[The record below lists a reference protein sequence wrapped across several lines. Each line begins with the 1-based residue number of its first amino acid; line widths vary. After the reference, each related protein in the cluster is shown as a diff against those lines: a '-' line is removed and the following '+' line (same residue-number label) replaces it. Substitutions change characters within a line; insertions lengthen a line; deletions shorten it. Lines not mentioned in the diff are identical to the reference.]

1 MFGGT
6 FGIVSQGL
14 EIVRKSIDIR
24 NRNILNANNPDY
36 AQEDPVIKTF
46 VPYGISLETIE
57 RVKSLHYVQQR
68 NTQLSLVSSLDER
81 IKNNTRVEDLFQ
93 EFTQGLGGLEYLNSF
108 FTSYQD
114 LMKDPTNEGAR
125 AKLVQSANSLVG
137 YLKDRK
143 KNLDTISQSIDY
155 SMRQYVDKVNSIT
168 KKLAKLNQEI
178 LVTYAQTYARG
189 QDYKNILDERDRLLR
204 EISDY
209 INIKVQE
216 DDIGRVKVETSK
228 GFVLVEDKFSWEIA
242 YDGANKRVLWKSKD
256 GSQVD
261 ISGEI
266 SGGRL
271 KGGLDTIADLQ
282 DYQNRLDQLAKK
294 LISEVKLPARTGIT
308 EYYYWTL
315 NYANSTDLLG
325 ISGTITL
332 NGSSSVI
339 ITYSSTNTLTNLAT
353 AINSAGVGFSA
364 EVVANPDGTYTLRI
378 TSSDPSY
385 TITDSNGM
393 VGGRVFEGVGISDI
407 NVAGNISTQL
417 SNLDYSRADEFNQF
431 SRLWWDNSKNIYQGL
446 TNAIA
451 GNLNSYKKQY
461 DIENAVL
468 SSLNARLQEMQS
480 VSIDKEFMEVFQLQR
495 SYQALAKVV
504 SAMDELIRTTL
515 NMV

>member
-6 FGIVSQGL
+6 LGIVSQGL
-14 EIVRKSIDIR
+14 EIFRKSIDIR

-36 AQEDPVIKTF
+36 AQEDPVIKTS

-68 NTQLSLVSSLDER
+68 NVQLSLVSSLDER

-93 EFTQGLGGLEYLNSF
+93 EFTQGLGGIEYLNTF

-125 AKLVQSANSLVG
+125 ANLVQSANSLVG

-143 KNLDTISQSIDY
+143 RNLDTISQSIDY

-178 LVTYAQTYARG
+178 LIAYAQTYARG

-204 EISDY
+204 ELSDY

-228 GFVLVEDKFSWEIA
+228 GFVLVEDKFSWELS
-242 YDGANKRVLWKSKD
+242 YDGANKRILWKSKD

-266 SGGRL
+266 SGGRIR
-271 KGGLDTIADLQ
+271 GSLDAIADLQ

-294 LISEVKLPARTGIT
+294 LMSEVKLPAKTGIT
-308 EYYYWTL
+308 EYYWTL
-315 NYANSTDLLG
+315 NYANSTDPLG
-325 ISGTITL
+325 TSGTITL

-339 ITYSSTNTLTNLAT
+339 INYTSTDTLTDLAN

-364 EVVANPDGTYTLRI
+364 VVVANPDGTYTLQI

-385 TITDSNGM
+385 TVTDSSGM
-393 VGGRVFEGVGISDI
+393 VGGRVFEGAGISD
-407 NVAGNISTQL
+407 VKVVGDISTQL
-417 SNLDYSRADEFNQF
+417 SNLDYSKADEFNQF
-431 SRLWWDNSKNIYQGL
+431 SRLWWDNSKNIYQSL

-468 SSLNARLQEMQS
+468 NSLNAKLQEMQG

-504 SAMDELIRTTL
+504 SAMDELIQTTL

>member
-1 MFGGT
+1 
-6 FGIVSQGL
+6 
-14 EIVRKSIDIR
+14 
-24 NRNILNANNPDY
+24 
-36 AQEDPVIKTF
+36 
-46 VPYGISLETIE
+46 
-57 RVKSLHYVQQR
+57 
-68 NTQLSLVSSLDER
+68 LVSSLDER

-114 LMKDPTNEGAR
+114 LMKDPTNEGSR
-125 AKLVQSANSLVG
+125 AKLVQSANSLVC

-155 SMRQYVDKVNSIT
+155 NMRQYVDKVNSIT

-204 EISDY
+204 ELSEY
-209 INIKVQE
+209 INIRVQE

-266 SGGRL
+266 SGGTL
-271 KGGLDTIADLQ
+271 KGGLDVIADLQ

-294 LISEVKLPARTGIT
+294 LISEVKLPAKTGIT
-308 EYYYWTL
+308 EYYWTL
-315 NYANSTDLLG
+315 NYANSKDPLG
-325 ISGTITL
+325 TSGTITL

-339 ITYSSTNTLTNLAT
+339 INYTSTDTLTDLAN

-364 EVVANPDGTYTLRI
+364 VVVANPDGTYTLQI
-378 TSSDPSY
+378 TSSNPSY

-393 VGGRVFEGVGISDI
+393 VGGRVFEGTGISDI
-407 NVAGNISTQL
+407 KVAGDTSTQL
-417 SNLDYSRADEFNQF
+417 SNLDYSKADEFNQF
-431 SRLWWDNSKNIYQGL
+431 SRLWWDNSKNIHQGL

-461 DIENAVL
+461 DIENAML
-468 SSLNARLQEMQS
+468 SSLNAKLQEMQG
-480 VSIDKEFMEVFQLQR
+480 VSIDKEFMEAFQLQR

-504 SAMDELIRTTL
+504 SAMDELIQTTL

>member
-6 FGIVSQGL
+6 LGIVSQGL
-14 EIVRKSIDIR
+14 EILRKSIDIR

-68 NTQLSLVSSLDER
+68 NAQLSLVSSLDER

-93 EFTQGLGGLEYLNSF
+93 EFTQGLGGIEYINTF

-143 KNLDTISQSIDY
+143 RNLDTISQSIDY

-178 LVTYAQTYARG
+178 LITYAQTYARG

-204 EISDY
+204 ELSEY
-209 INIKVQE
+209 INIRVQE

-228 GFVLVEDKFSWEIA
+228 GFVLVEDKFSWELA

-271 KGGLDTIADLQ
+271 KGGLDAIADLQ
-282 DYQNRLDQLAKK
+282 DYQNRLDQLVKK
-294 LISEVKLPARTGIT
+294 LISEVKLPAKTGIT
-308 EYYYWTL
+308 EYYWTL
-315 NYANSTDLLG
+315 NYANSTDPLG
-325 ISGTITL
+325 TSGTITL

-339 ITYSSTNTLTNLAT
+339 INYTSTDTLTDLAN

-364 EVVANPDGTYTLRI
+364 VVVANPDGTYTLQI
-378 TSSDPSY
+378 TSSNPSY
-385 TITDSNGM
+385 TITDSSGM
-393 VGGRVFEGVGISDI
+393 VGGRVFEGTGIADI
-407 NVAGNISTQL
+407 RVAGNISTQL
-417 SNLDYSRADEFNQF
+417 SNLDYSKADEFNQY

-468 SSLNARLQEMQS
+468 NSLNAKLQEMQG

-504 SAMDELIRTTL
+504 SAMDELIQTTL

>member
-6 FGIVSQGL
+6 LGIVSQGL
-14 EIVRKSIDIR
+14 EIFKKSIDIR

-36 AQEDPVIKTF
+36 AQEDPVIKTIA
-46 VPYGISLETIE
+46 PYGISLETIE

-68 NTQLSLVSSLDER
+68 NAQLSLVSSLDER
-81 IKNNTRVEDLFQ
+81 IKNNTRVEDIFQ

-178 LVTYAQTYARG
+178 LTTYAQTYARG

-204 EISDY
+204 ELSDY

-228 GFVLVEDKFSWEIA
+228 GFVLVEDKFSWELA

-271 KGGLDTIADLQ
+271 KGGLDAIADLQ
-282 DYQNRLDQLAKK
+282 DYQSRLDQLAKK
-294 LISEVKLPARTGIT
+294 LISEVKLPTKTGIT
-308 EYYYWTL
+308 EYYWTL
-315 NYANSTDLLG
+315 NYANSTAPLG
-325 ISGTITL
+325 TSGTITL

-339 ITYSSTNTLTNLAT
+339 INYTSTDTLTDLANAINLAG
-353 AINSAGVGFSA
+353 AGFSA
-364 EVVANPDGTYTLRI
+364 AVVANPDGTYTLQI
-378 TSSDPSY
+378 TSSNPSY

-393 VGGRVFEGVGISDI
+393 VGGRVFEGAGISDI

-417 SNLDYSRADEFNQF
+417 SNLDYSKADEFNQF

-446 TNAIA
+446 TNIIA

-461 DIENAVL
+461 DIENAML
-468 SSLNARLQEMQS
+468 SSLNAKLQEMQG
-480 VSIDKEFMEVFQLQR
+480 VSIDKEFMEAFQLQR

-504 SAMDELIRTTL
+504 SAMDELIQTTL

>member
-6 FGIVSQGL
+6 LGIVSQGL
-14 EIVRKSIDIR
+14 EILRKSIDIR

-36 AQEDPVIKTF
+36 AQQDPVINTS

-81 IKNNTRVEDLFQ
+81 IKNNTRVEDIFQ
-93 EFTQGLGGLEYLNSF
+93 EFTQGLGGIEYINTF
-108 FTSYQD
+108 FTSYQN

-125 AKLVQSANSLVG
+125 ANLVQSANSLVG

-178 LVTYAQTYARG
+178 IITYAQTYARG

-204 EISDY
+204 ELSEY
-209 INIKVQE
+209 INIRVQE
-216 DDIGRVKVETSK
+216 DDIGRVNVETSK
-228 GFVLVEDKFSWEIA
+228 GFVLVEDKYSWELV
-242 YDGANKRVLWKSKD
+242 YDGANKRILWKSKD

-271 KGGLDTIADLQ
+271 KGGLDAIADLQ

-294 LISEVKLPARTGIT
+294 LISEVKLPTKTGIT
-308 EYYYWTL
+308 EYYWTL
-315 NYANSTDLLG
+315 NYDNPAASLG
-325 ISGTITL
+325 VSGTITL
-332 NGSSSVI
+332 NGSSSVSI
-339 ITYSSTNTLTNLAT
+339 NYTSTDTLTSMAI

-364 EVVANPDGTYTLRI
+364 SVVANPDGTYTLRI
-378 TSSDPSY
+378 TSSNPSY

-393 VGGRVFEGVGISDI
+393 VGGRVFEGTGIADI

-417 SNLDYSRADEFNQF
+417 SNLDYSKADEFNKF

-461 DIENAVL
+461 DIENAIL
-468 SSLNARLQEMQS
+468 SSLNAKLQEMQG
-480 VSIDKEFMEVFQLQR
+480 VSIDKEFMEVFQLQK

-504 SAMDELIRTTL
+504 SAMDELIQTTL

>member
-14 EIVRKSIDIR
+14 EIFRKSIDIR

-36 AQEDPVIKTF
+36 AQEDPVIKTL
-46 VPYGISLETIE
+46 VPHGISLETIE

-81 IKNNTRVEDLFQ
+81 IKNNTRVEEIFQ

-114 LMKDPTNEGAR
+114 LMKNPTNEGAR
-125 AKLVQSANSLVG
+125 ANLVQSANSLVG

-155 SMRQYVDKVNSIT
+155 SMRQYVDKANSIT

-204 EISDY
+204 ELSDY

-228 GFVLVEDKFSWEIA
+228 GFALVEDKFSWEIA
-242 YDGANKRVLWKSKD
+242 YDGANKKVLWKSKD

-271 KGGLDTIADLQ
+271 RGGLDSIADLQ

-294 LISEVKLPARTGIT
+294 LISEVKLPTKTGIT
-308 EYYYWTL
+308 EYYWTL
-315 NYANSTDLLG
+315 NYANSTDPLG
-325 ISGTITL
+325 TSGTITL
-332 NGSSSVI
+332 NGSSSVSI
-339 ITYSSTNTLTNLAT
+339 SYASTDALTDLAS
-353 AINSAGVGFSA
+353 AISGDFSA
-364 EVVANPDGTYTLRI
+364 VVVANPDGTYTLQI

-393 VGGRVFEGVGISDI
+393 VGGRVFEGAGISDI
-407 NVAGNISTQL
+407 NVAGDISTQL

-461 DIENAVL
+461 DIENAML
-468 SSLNARLQEMQS
+468 GSLNAKLQEMQG
-480 VSIDKEFMEVFQLQR
+480 VSIDKEFMEAFQLQR

-504 SAMDELIRTTL
+504 SAMDELIQTTL

>member
-1 MFGGT
+1 
-6 FGIVSQGL
+6 
-14 EIVRKSIDIR
+14 
-24 NRNILNANNPDY
+24 
-36 AQEDPVIKTF
+36 
-46 VPYGISLETIE
+46 
-57 RVKSLHYVQQR
+57 
-68 NTQLSLVSSLDER
+68 
-81 IKNNTRVEDLFQ
+81 
-93 EFTQGLGGLEYLNSF
+93 
-108 FTSYQD
+108 
-114 LMKDPTNEGAR
+114 
-125 AKLVQSANSLVG
+125 
-137 YLKDRK
+137 
-143 KNLDTISQSIDY
+143 
-155 SMRQYVDKVNSIT
+155 VDKVNSIT

-178 LVTYAQTYARG
+178 LVTYAQIYARG

-204 EISDY
+204 ELSEY
-209 INIKVQE
+209 INIRVQE

-228 GFVLVEDKFSWEIA
+228 GFVLVEDKFSWELA

-271 KGGLDTIADLQ
+271 KGGLDAIADLQ

-294 LISEVKLPARTGIT
+294 LISGVKLPTKTGIT
-308 EYYYWTL
+308 EYYWTL
-315 NYANSTDLLG
+315 NYANSTDPLG
-325 ISGTITL
+325 TSGTITL

-339 ITYSSTNTLTNLAT
+339 INYSSTDTLTDLAS

-364 EVVANPDGTYTLRI
+364 VVVANPDGTYTLQI

-393 VGGRVFEGVGISDI
+393 VGGKVFEGAGISDI
-407 NVAGNISTQL
+407 KVAGDISTQL
-417 SNLDYSRADEFNQF
+417 SNLDYSKADEFNQF

-446 TNAIA
+446 TSAIA

-468 SSLNARLQEMQS
+468 NSLNAKLQEMQG
-480 VSIDKEFMEVFQLQR
+480 VSIDKEFMEVFQLQK

-504 SAMDELIRTTL
+504 SAMDELIQTTL

>member
-6 FGIVSQGL
+6 LGIVSQGL
-14 EIVRKSIDIR
+14 EILRKSIDIR

-68 NTQLSLVSSLDER
+68 NAQLSLVSSLDER

-93 EFTQGLGGLEYLNSF
+93 EFTQGLGSLEYLNSF

-143 KNLDTISQSIDY
+143 RNLDTISQSIDY

-204 EISDY
+204 ELSEH
-209 INIKVQE
+209 INIRVQE

-271 KGGLDTIADLQ
+271 KGGLDAIADLQ
-282 DYQNRLDQLAKK
+282 DYQNRLDQLVKK
-294 LISEVKLPARTGIT
+294 LISEVKLPAKTGIT
-308 EYYYWTL
+308 EYYWTL
-315 NYANSTDLLG
+315 NYTNSTDPLG
-325 ISGTITL
+325 TSGTITL

-339 ITYSSTNTLTNLAT
+339 INYTSTDTLTDLAN

-364 EVVANPDGTYTLRI
+364 VVVANPDGTYTLHI

-393 VGGRVFEGVGISDI
+393 VGGRVFESTGISDI
-407 NVAGNISTQL
+407 KVAGNISTQL
-417 SNLDYSRADEFNQF
+417 SNLDYSKADEFNQF

-461 DIENAVL
+461 DIENAML
-468 SSLNARLQEMQS
+468 SSLNAKLQEMQG
-480 VSIDKEFMEVFQLQR
+480 VSIDKEFMEAFQLQR

-504 SAMDELIRTTL
+504 SAMDELIQTTL

>member
-6 FGIVSQGL
+6 LGIVSQGL
-14 EIVRKSIDIR
+14 EILRKSIEIR

-36 AQEDPVIKTF
+36 AQEDPVIKTSI
-46 VPYGISLETIE
+46 PYGISLETIE
-57 RVKSLHYVQQR
+57 RVRSLHYVQQR
-68 NTQLSLVSSLDER
+68 NAQLSLVSSLDER

-93 EFTQGLGGLEYLNSF
+93 EFTQGLGGIEYINTF

-125 AKLVQSANSLVG
+125 VKLVQSANSLVG

-143 KNLDTISQSIDY
+143 RNLDTISQSIDY

-178 LVTYAQTYARG
+178 LITYAQTYARG
-189 QDYKNILDERDRLLR
+189 QDYKNLLDERDRLLR
-204 EISDY
+204 ELSEY
-209 INIKVQE
+209 INIRVQE

-228 GFVLVEDKFSWEIA
+228 GFVLVEDKYSWELA
-242 YDGANKRVLWKSKD
+242 YDGANKRILWKSKN

-266 SGGRL
+266 SGGRIR
-271 KGGLDTIADLQ
+271 GGLDAIADLQ

-294 LISEVKLPARTGIT
+294 LISEVKLPAKTGIT
-308 EYYYWTL
+308 EYYWTL
-315 NYANSTDLLG
+315 NYANPADPLG
-325 ISGTITL
+325 VSGTITL

-339 ITYSSTNTLTNLAT
+339 ISYASTDTLTDLAN

-364 EVVANPDGTYTLRI
+364 IVVANPDGTYTLQI
-378 TSSDPSY
+378 TSSNPSY

-393 VGGRVFEGVGISDI
+393 VGGRVFEGTGIADI
-407 NVAGNISTQL
+407 KVAGNVSTQL
-417 SNLDYSRADEFNQF
+417 SNLDYSKADEFNQF
-431 SRLWWDNSKNIYQGL
+431 SRLWWDSSKNIYQGL
-446 TNAIA
+446 TGAIA

-461 DIENAVL
+461 DIEKAVL
-468 SSLNARLQEMQS
+468 SFLNAKLQEMQG
-480 VSIDKEFMEVFQLQR
+480 VSIDKEFMEIFQLQR

-504 SAMDELIRTTL
+504 SAIDELIRITL

>member
-6 FGIVSQGL
+6 LGIVSQGL
-14 EIVRKSIDIR
+14 EIFRKSIDIR

-36 AQEDPVIKTF
+36 AQEDPVIKTS

-68 NTQLSLVSSLDER
+68 NAQLSLVSSLDER
-81 IKNNTRVEDLFQ
+81 TKNNTRVEEIFQ
-93 EFTQGLGGLEYLNSF
+93 EFNQGLGGLEYLNSF

-204 EISDY
+204 ELSDY
-209 INIKVQE
+209 INIRVQE

-271 KGGLDTIADLQ
+271 KGGLDAIADLQ

-308 EYYYWTL
+308 EYYWTL
-315 NYANSTDLLG
+315 NYTDPTTDPLG
-325 ISGTITL
+325 TSGTITL

-339 ITYSSTNTLTNLAT
+339 INYTSADTLTDLAS

-364 EVVANPDGTYTLRI
+364 AVVANPDGTYTLQI

-385 TITDSNGM
+385 TITDSNGI
-393 VGGRVFEGVGISDI
+393 VGGRVFEGAGISDI
-407 NVAGNISTQL
+407 NVAGDISTQL
-417 SNLDYSRADEFNQF
+417 SNLDYSKADEFNQF

-461 DIENAVL
+461 DIENAML
-468 SSLNARLQEMQS
+468 SSLNAKLQEMQG

>member
-6 FGIVSQGL
+6 LGIVSQGL
-14 EIVRKSIDIR
+14 EILRKSIDIR

-36 AQEDPVIKTF
+36 AQEDPVIKTAI
-46 VPYGISLETIE
+46 PYGISLETIE

-68 NTQLSLVSSLDER
+68 NAQLSLVSSLDER

-93 EFTQGLGGLEYLNSF
+93 EFTQGLGGIEYINTF
-108 FTSYQD
+108 FTSYQN

-125 AKLVQSANSLVG
+125 ANLVQSANSLVG

-143 KNLDTISQSIDY
+143 RNLDTISQSIDY

-178 LVTYAQTYARG
+178 LITYAQTYARG
-189 QDYKNILDERDRLLR
+189 QDYKNIFDERDRLLR
-204 EISDY
+204 ELSEY
-209 INIKVQE
+209 INIRVQE
-216 DDIGRVKVETSK
+216 DDVGRVKVETSK
-228 GFVLVEDKFSWEIA
+228 GFVLVEDKFSWELA
-242 YDGANKRVLWKSKD
+242 YDGANKSILWKSKD
-256 GSQVD
+256 GSQAD

-271 KGGLDTIADLQ
+271 KGGLDAIADLQ

-294 LISEVKLPARTGIT
+294 LISELKLPAKTGIT
-308 EYYYWTL
+308 EYYWTL
-315 NYANSTDLLG
+315 NYANPTDPLG

-339 ITYSSTNTLTNLAT
+339 INYTSTDTLTDLAN

-364 EVVANPDGTYTLRI
+364 VVVANPDGTYTLQI
-378 TSSDPSY
+378 TSSSPSY

-393 VGGRVFEGVGISDI
+393 VGGRVFEGTGIADI
-407 NVAGNISTQL
+407 KVAGNISTQL
-417 SNLDYSRADEFNQF
+417 SNLDYSKADEFNQF

-468 SSLNARLQEMQS
+468 NSLNAKLQEMQG
-480 VSIDKEFMEVFQLQR
+480 VSIDKEFMEVFQLQK

-504 SAMDELIRTTL
+504 SAIDELIQTTL
-515 NMV
+515 NMI

>member
-6 FGIVSQGL
+6 LGIVSQGL
-14 EIVRKSIDIR
+14 EIFRKSIDIR

-36 AQEDPVIKTF
+36 AQEDPVIKTIA
-46 VPYGISLETIE
+46 PYGISLETIE
-57 RVKSLHYVQQR
+57 RVRSLHYVQQR
-68 NTQLSLVSSLDER
+68 NAQLSLVSSLDER
-81 IKNNTRVEDLFQ
+81 IKNNRMVEDIFQ

-125 AKLVQSANSLVG
+125 VRLVQSANSLVG

-178 LVTYAQTYARG
+178 LTTYAQTYARG

-204 EISDY
+204 ELSDY

-228 GFVLVEDKFSWEIA
+228 GFVLVEDKFSWELA
-242 YDGANKRVLWKSKD
+242 YDGANNRVLWKSKD

-271 KGGLDTIADLQ
+271 RGGLDSIVDLQ
-282 DYQNRLDQLAKK
+282 DYQSRLDQLAKK
-294 LISEVKLPARTGIT
+294 LISEVKLPTKTGIT
-308 EYYYWTL
+308 EYYWTL
-315 NYANSTDLLG
+315 NYANSTAPLG
-325 ISGTITL
+325 TSGTITL
-332 NGSSSVI
+332 NGSSSVSI
-339 ITYSSTNTLTNLAT
+339 SYTSTDTLTNLAN
-353 AINSAGVGFSA
+353 AINSTGVGFSA
-364 EVVANPDGTYTLRI
+364 AVVANPDGTYTLQI
-378 TSSDPSY
+378 TSSNPSY

-417 SNLDYSRADEFNQF
+417 SNLDYSKADEFNQF

-446 TNAIA
+446 TNIIA

-461 DIENAVL
+461 DIENAML
-468 SSLNARLQEMQS
+468 SSLNAKLQEIQG
-480 VSIDKEFMEVFQLQR
+480 VSIDKEFMEAFQLQR

-504 SAMDELIRTTL
+504 SAMDELIQTTL

>member
-6 FGIVSQGL
+6 LGIVSQGL
-14 EIVRKSIDIR
+14 EIFRKSIDIR

-68 NTQLSLVSSLDER
+68 NAQLSLVSSLYER

-93 EFTQGLGGLEYLNSF
+93 EFTQGLGGLEYLNGF

-204 EISDY
+204 ELSEY
-209 INIKVQE
+209 INIRVQE
-216 DDIGRVKVETSK
+216 DDIGRIKVETSK
-228 GFVLVEDKFSWEIA
+228 GFVLVEDKFSWELA

-271 KGGLDTIADLQ
+271 KGGLDAIADLQ

-294 LISEVKLPARTGIT
+294 LISEVKLPAKTGIT
-308 EYYYWTL
+308 EYYWTL
-315 NYANSTDLLG
+315 NYDNSTDLLG
-325 ISGTITL
+325 TSGTITL
-332 NGSSSVI
+332 NGSSSVSI
-339 ITYSSTNTLTNLAT
+339 SYASTDTLTDLAN

-364 EVVANPDGTYTLRI
+364 VVVANPDGTYTLQI

-393 VGGRVFEGVGISDI
+393 VGGRVFEGAGISDI
-407 NVAGNISTQL
+407 KVAGDISTQL
-417 SNLDYSRADEFNQF
+417 SNLDYSKADEFNQF

-461 DIENAVL
+461 DIEKAVL
-468 SSLNARLQEMQS
+468 SSLNAKLQEMQG

-504 SAMDELIRTTL
+504 SAMDELIQTTL

>member
-6 FGIVSQGL
+6 LGIVSQGL
-14 EIVRKSIDIR
+14 EIFRKSIDIR

-36 AQEDPVIKTF
+36 AQEDPVIKTS

-68 NTQLSLVSSLDER
+68 NAQLSLVSSLDER

-93 EFTQGLGGLEYLNSF
+93 EFTQGLGGIEYINTF
-108 FTSYQD
+108 FTSYQN

-125 AKLVQSANSLVG
+125 ANLVQSANSLVG

-143 KNLDTISQSIDY
+143 RNLDTISQSIDY

-178 LVTYAQTYARG
+178 LITYAQTYARG

-204 EISDY
+204 ELSEY
-209 INIKVQE
+209 INIRVQE

-228 GFVLVEDKFSWEIA
+228 GFVLVEDKFSWELA

-266 SGGRL
+266 SGGRI
-271 KGGLDTIADLQ
+271 KGGLDAIADMQ

-294 LISEVKLPARTGIT
+294 LISEVKLPTKTGIT
-308 EYYYWTL
+308 EYYWTL
-315 NYANSTDLLG
+315 NYANSTDPLG
-325 ISGTITL
+325 TSGTITL

-339 ITYSSTNTLTNLAT
+339 INYTSTDTLTDLAN

-364 EVVANPDGTYTLRI
+364 VVVANPDGTYTLQI
-378 TSSDPSY
+378 TFSNPSY
-385 TITDSNGM
+385 NITDSNGM
-393 VGGRVFEGVGISDI
+393 VGGRVFEGAGIADI
-407 NVAGNISTQL
+407 KVAGNISTQL
-417 SNLDYSRADEFNQF
+417 SNLDYSKADEFNQF
-431 SRLWWDNSKNIYQGL
+431 SRLWWDNSKNIYQSL

-461 DIENAVL
+461 DIEKAVL
-468 SSLNARLQEMQS
+468 SSLDAKLQEMQG

-504 SAMDELIRTTL
+504 SAMDELIQTTL

>member
-1 MFGGT
+1 
-6 FGIVSQGL
+6 
-14 EIVRKSIDIR
+14 
-24 NRNILNANNPDY
+24 
-36 AQEDPVIKTF
+36 
-46 VPYGISLETIE
+46 
-57 RVKSLHYVQQR
+57 
-68 NTQLSLVSSLDER
+68 LVSSLDER

-114 LMKDPTNEGAR
+114 LMKDPTNEGSR
-125 AKLVQSANSLVG
+125 AKLVQSANSLVC

-155 SMRQYVDKVNSIT
+155 NMRQYVDKVNSIT

-204 EISDY
+204 ELSEY
-209 INIKVQE
+209 INIRVQE

-266 SGGRL
+266 SGGTL
-271 KGGLDTIADLQ
+271 KGGLDVIADLQ

-294 LISEVKLPARTGIT
+294 LISEVKLPAKTGIT
-308 EYYYWTL
+308 EYYWTL
-315 NYANSTDLLG
+315 NYANSKDPLG
-325 ISGTITL
+325 TSGTITL

-339 ITYSSTNTLTNLAT
+339 INYTSTDTLTDLAN

-364 EVVANPDGTYTLRI
+364 VVVANPDGTYTLQI
-378 TSSDPSY
+378 TSSNPSY

-393 VGGRVFEGVGISDI
+393 VGGRVFEGTGISDI
-407 NVAGNISTQL
+407 KVAGDTSTQL
-417 SNLDYSRADEFNQF
+417 SNLDYSKADEFNQF
-431 SRLWWDNSKNIYQGL
+431 SRLWWDNSKNIHQGL

-461 DIENAVL
+461 DIENAML
-468 SSLNARLQEMQS
+468 SSLNAKLQEMQG
-480 VSIDKEFMEVFQLQR
+480 VSIDKEFMEAFQ
-495 SYQALAKVV
+495 
-504 SAMDELIRTTL
+504 RTGQTTNL
-515 NMV
+515 DRTISLVAPP

>member
-6 FGIVSQGL
+6 LGIVSQGL
-14 EIVRKSIDIR
+14 EIFRKSIDIR

-68 NTQLSLVSSLDER
+68 NAQLSLVSSLDER

-125 AKLVQSANSLVG
+125 AKLVQSANSLAG

-143 KNLDTISQSIDY
+143 RNLDTIFQSIDY
-155 SMRQYVDKVNSIT
+155 GMRQYVDKVNCIT

-178 LVTYAQTYARG
+178 LVTYAQTYARR

-204 EISDY
+204 ELSEY
-209 INIKVQE
+209 INIRVQE

-228 GFVLVEDKFSWEIA
+228 GFVLVEDKFNWELA

-271 KGGLDTIADLQ
+271 KGGLDAIADLQ

-294 LISEVKLPARTGIT
+294 LISEVKLPAKTGIT
-308 EYYYWTL
+308 EYYWTL
-315 NYANSTDLLG
+315 NYANSTDPLG
-325 ISGTITL
+325 TSGTITL

-339 ITYSSTNTLTNLAT
+339 INYTSTDTLTDLAN

-364 EVVANPDGTYTLRI
+364 VVVANPDGTYTLQI
-378 TSSDPSY
+378 TSSNPSY

-393 VGGRVFEGVGISDI
+393 VGGRVFEGAGISDI
-407 NVAGNISTQL
+407 KVAGNISTQL
-417 SNLDYSRADEFNQF
+417 SNLDYSKADEFNQF

-446 TNAIA
+446 TSAIA

-468 SSLNARLQEMQS
+468 NSLNAKLQEMQG
-480 VSIDKEFMEVFQLQR
+480 VSIDKEFMEAFQLQR

-504 SAMDELIRTTL
+504 SAMDELIQTTL

>member
-461 DIENAVL
+461 DIENAML
-468 SSLNARLQEMQS
+468 GSLNAKLQEMQG

>member
-81 IKNNTRVEDLFQ
+81 TKNNTRVEEIFQ
-93 EFTQGLGGLEYLNSF
+93 EFNQGLGGLEYLNSF
-108 FTSYQD
+108 FTSYQE

-461 DIENAVL
+461 DIENAML
-468 SSLNARLQEMQS
+468 GSLNAKLQEMQG

>member
-6 FGIVSQGL
+6 LGIVSQGL
-14 EIVRKSIDIR
+14 EIFRKSIDIR

-36 AQEDPVIKTF
+36 AQEDPVMKTF
-46 VPYGISLETIE
+46 APYGISLETIE

-68 NTQLSLVSSLDER
+68 NAQLSLVSSLDER
-81 IKNNTRVEDLFQ
+81 TKNNTRVEDIFQ
-93 EFTQGLGGLEYLNSF
+93 EFNQGLGGLEYLNSF

-125 AKLVQSANSLVG
+125 AKLVQFANSLVG

-204 EISDY
+204 ELSDY

-228 GFVLVEDKFSWEIA
+228 GFVLVEDKFSWEIT

-271 KGGLDTIADLQ
+271 KGGLDAIADLQ

-308 EYYYWTL
+308 EYYWTL
-315 NYANSTDLLG
+315 NYANSTDPLG
-325 ISGTITL
+325 TSGTITL
-332 NGSSSVI
+332 NGSSSVPI
-339 ITYSSTNTLTNLAT
+339 DYTSADTLTDLAS
-353 AINSAGVGFSA
+353 AINSAVGFSA
-364 EVVANPDGTYTLRI
+364 AVVANPDGTYTLQI

-393 VGGRVFEGVGISDI
+393 VGGRVFEGLGISDI
-407 NVAGNISTQL
+407 NVAGDISTQL
-417 SNLDYSRADEFNQF
+417 SNLDYSKADEFNQF

-468 SSLNARLQEMQS
+468 SSLNAKLQEMQS
-480 VSIDKEFMEVFQLQR
+480 VSIDREFMEVFQLQR

-504 SAMDELIRTTL
+504 SAMDELIQTTL